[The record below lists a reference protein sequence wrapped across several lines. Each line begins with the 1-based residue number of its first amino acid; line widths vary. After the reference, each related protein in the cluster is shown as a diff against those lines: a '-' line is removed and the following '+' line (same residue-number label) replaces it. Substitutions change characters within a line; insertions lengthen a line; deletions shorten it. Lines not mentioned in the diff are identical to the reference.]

1 VGRKILN
8 IELSADKRRLLE
20 NFFSLLV
27 LQGANYILPLI
38 TLPYLVRVLGPE
50 KFGLIAFAQ
59 AFIQYFNILTDYGF
73 SLSATREVSI
83 HRDNKEKLSEI
94 FSSVMIIKF
103 ALLILSFMIMTIIVF
118 SFEKFKKDWLVYYLT
133 FGVTIGQVLFPV
145 WFFQG
150 MERMKYITIIEFSI
164 RIFFI
169 VLIFCFIHNVSDF
182 WKVPL
187 LRSLGY
193 ILGGLLSIWIVF
205 KEFKINFAFKIN
217 IDYFKRSNILFFSQA
232 STTLFNEIVTLLG
245 GFFFNY
251 MLLGYYKI
259 AENLFVA
266 IRNLF
271 GICFRTMYPY
281 FSKNINEFEKS
292 KKKVFIS
299 VLFLSFFVSIISI
312 ISSRKVI
319 FILFNFNN
327 DIIIKIFITLA
338 IALFFSGNNI
348 MFFTM
353 WFLILRLDKIFFKI
367 VTVGGILNII
377 LILSFTFIFKFGIL
391 SLSSSILGTEMFLT
405 FMYIVVFLKKS
416 KVYQITNG

>member
-1 VGRKILN
+1 MGRKILN